1 MYLPDRILV
10 APSGF
15 KESLDAV
22 EVAEAISAG
31 VRRALPGVHVATLPV
46 PDGGEGTVSI
56 LAATTG
62 GTLHET
68 VVTGPVGRP
77 VTARWVMLGGGG
89 PRTAVVEMAAAA
101 GLSLVPHDLRDPGA
115 TTTRGV
121 GELIAAALDA
131 GAERVVVG
139 CGDSGTCDGGAGAL
153 SALGARIHGDDD
165 EVVPDGGRHLHWVA
179 RVDLSGLHPRLAEV
193 PVELACNPTN
203 VLCGPGGVARV
214 FGPQKGATPEQV
226 AVLERGLER
235 WAGVLQRDGA
245 VGGPGA
251 PGGFDLRGGAGT
263 GASGG
268 LGAGLAGGIGATLRS
283 RFDALLTPD
292 LLGADLDAEI
302 AAADLVITAEGAI
315 DFQTPRGKVPAE
327 VARRAGAAGVPVMA
341 IAGSLGRGAP
351 DVHDIGIGAVTSI
364 MAVPMPLADAVAQ
377 GRRLLVEATERSM
390 RMLLL
395 GAAVSRRA
403 GDRAA

>member
-15 KESLDAV
+15 KESLDAI
-22 EVAEAISAG
+22 EVADAIAAG
-31 VRRALPGVHVATLPV
+31 VRRALPGVHVSTLPV

-62 GTLHET
+62 GVTTET
-68 VVTGPVGRP
+68 VVTGPVGLP
-77 VTARWVMLGGGG
+77 VTATWVMLGGSG
-89 PRTAVVEMAAAA
+89 PRTAVIEMAAAA
-101 GLSLVPHDLRDPGA
+101 GLSLVPHDLRDPGE

-131 GAERVVVG
+131 GADRIVVG
-139 CGDSGTCDGGAGAL
+139 CGDSGTCDGGVGAL
-153 SALGARIHGDDD
+153 AALGALILDDDD
-165 EVVPDGGRHLHWVA
+165 EVLPDGGRHLHRVA
-179 RVDLSGLHPRLAEV
+179 RVDLSPVHPRLARV
-193 PVELACNPTN
+193 PVELACNATN
-203 VLCGPGGVARV
+203 VLCGPRGVARV
-214 FGPQKGATPEQV
+214 FGPQKGATPHQV
-226 AVLERGLER
+226 SHLERGLER
-235 WAGVLQRDGA
+235 WADVLRRDG
-245 VGGPGA
+245 VGA
-251 PGGFDLRGGAGT
+251 PGGLDLRTGAGT

-268 LGAGLAGGIGATLRS
+268 LGAGLAGGLGAVLRS
-283 RFDALLTPD
+283 RFDTLLTPD

-302 AAADLVITAEGAI
+302 SAADLVITAEGAI

-327 VARRAGAAGVPVMA
+327 VARRAGLAGVPVMA

-390 RMLLL
+390 RMLQL

-403 GDRAA
+403 GDRVA

>member
-22 EVAEAISAG
+22 EVAEAITAG
-31 VRRALPGVHVATLPV
+31 VRRALPGVHVAALPV

-101 GLSLVPHDLRDPGA
+101 GLSLVPHDLRDPGE

-153 SALGARIHGDDD
+153 SALGAGIYGDDD
-165 EVVPDGGRHLHWVA
+165 EVVPDGGRHLHRVA

-193 PVELACNPTN
+193 PVELACNATN

-226 AVLERGLER
+226 AHLERGLER
-235 WAGVLQRDGA
+235 WAAVLGRDGA
-245 VGGPGA
+245 RSGPPGPGSV
-251 PGGFDLRGGAGT
+251 DLRGGAGT

-268 LGAGLAGGIGATLRS
+268 LGAGLAGGLGATLRS

-327 VARRAGAAGVPVMA
+327 VARRAGAAGVPIMA

-403 GDRAA
+403 GGRAA

>member
-15 KESLDAV
+15 KESLDAM
-22 EVAEAISAG
+22 EVAEAIAAG
-31 VRRALPGVHVATLPV
+31 VRRALPGVRVSSLPI

-56 LAATTG
+56 LASTTG
-62 GTLHET
+62 GSMRET
-68 VVTGPVGRP
+68 VVAGPVGRP
-77 VTARWVMLGGGG
+77 VAASWVMLGGGG
-89 PRTAVVEMAAAA
+89 PRTAVIEMAAAA
-101 GLSLVPHDLRDPGA
+101 GLSLVPHDLRDPGL

-131 GAERVVVG
+131 GAEKIVVG

-153 SALGARIHGDDD
+153 VGLGARILDDDD
-165 EVVPDGGRHLHWVA
+165 EIVPDGGRHLH
-179 RVDLSGLHPRLAEV
+179 RVSRLDLSGLHPRLAEV
-193 PVELACNPTN
+193 PVELACNATN
-203 VLCGPGGVARV
+203 VLCGDGGVARV
-214 FGPQKGATPEQV
+214 FGPQKGATTDQV
-226 AVLERGLER
+226 DQLERGLER
-235 WAGVLQRDGA
+235 WAEVLRRDG
-245 VGGPGA
+245 VGA
-251 PGGFDLRGGAGT
+251 PGGLDLRVGAGT

-268 LGAGLAGGIGATLRS
+268 LGAGLAGGLGALLRS
-283 RFDALLTPD
+283 RFEALLTPG
-292 LLGADLDAEI
+292 LLGSDLNAEI

-327 VARRAGAAGVPVMA
+327 VARRAGLAGVPVMA
-341 IAGSLGRGAP
+341 IAGSLGKGAP

-377 GRRLLVEATERSM
+377 GHRLLVEATERSM

-395 GAAVSRRA
+395 GAAVSRRS
-403 GDRAA
+403 GERAA

>member
-22 EVAEAISAG
+22 EVADAIAAG
-31 VRRALPGVHVATLPV
+31 VRRALPGVRVSSLPI
-46 PDGGEGTVSI
+46 PDGGEGTVTI

-62 GTLHET
+62 GTMHET

-77 VTARWVMLGGGG
+77 VAASWVMLGGSG
-89 PRTAVVEMAAAA
+89 PRTAVIEMAAAA
-101 GLSLVPHDLRDPGA
+101 GLSLVPHDLRDPGT

-153 SALGARIHGDDD
+153 AALGAQILDDDD
-165 EVVPDGGRHLHWVA
+165 EVVPDGGRGLERVA
-179 RVDLSGLHPRLAEV
+179 RIDLSTMHRRLAEV
-193 PVELACNPTN
+193 PVELACNATN
-203 VLCGPGGVARV
+203 VLCGERGVARV
-214 FGPQKGATPEQV
+214 FGPQKGATAEQV
-226 AVLERGLER
+226 EQLERGLER
-235 WAGVLQRDGA
+235 WAEVLGRDGM
-245 VGGPGA
+245 GA
-251 PGGFDLRGGAGT
+251 PGGLVLRTGAGT

-268 LGAGLAGGIGATLRS
+268 LGAGLAGGLGARLRS
-283 RFDALLTPD
+283 RFDALLTPG
-292 LLGADLDAEI
+292 LLGSDLNAEI
-302 AAADLVITAEGAI
+302 ASADLVITAEGAI

-327 VARRAGAAGVPVMA
+327 VARRAGLVGVPVLA
-341 IAGSLGRGAP
+341 IAGSLGEGAP

-377 GRRLLVEATERSM
+377 GRRLLIEATERSI

-403 GDRAA
+403 GERAA

>member
-22 EVAEAISAG
+22 EVAEAIAAG
-31 VRRALPGVHVATLPV
+31 VRRALPGVRVSTLPV

-56 LAATTG
+56 LASTTG
-62 GTLHET
+62 GTLRES

-77 VTARWVMLGGGG
+77 VVAPWVMLGGGG

-101 GLSLVPHDLRDPGA
+101 GLSLVPRDLRDPGL

-121 GELIAAALDA
+121 GELIAAALEA
-131 GAERVVVG
+131 GAERIVVG

-153 SALGARIHGDDD
+153 AALGARLVDDD
-165 EVVPDGGRHLHWVA
+165 GEVVPDGGRHLHRVA
-179 RVDLSGLHPRLAEV
+179 RLDLTGLHPRLAHV
-193 PVELACNPTN
+193 PLELACNATN
-203 VLCGPGGVARV
+203 VLCGERGVARV

-226 AVLERGLER
+226 AALEAGLER
-235 WAGVLQRDGA
+235 WAGVLARDGI
-245 VGGPGA
+245 GA
-251 PGGFDLRGGAGT
+251 PGDLDLRSGPGT

-268 LGAGLAGGIGATLRS
+268 LGAGLAGGLGATLRS
-283 RFDALLTPD
+283 RFDVLLTPG
-292 LLGADLDAEI
+292 LLGSDLDAEI

-327 VARRAGAAGVPVMA
+327 VARRAGLAGVPVMA

-377 GRRLLVEATERSM
+377 GRRLLVEATERTM

-403 GDRAA
+403 GERAA

>member
-1 MYLPDRILV
+1 MYLPTRILV

-22 EVAEAISAG
+22 EVAEAIAAG
-31 VRRALPGVHVATLPV
+31 VRRALPGVHVSTLPV

-56 LAATTG
+56 LASTTG

-68 VVTGPVGRP
+68 IVAGPVGRP
-77 VTARWVMLGGGG
+77 VAASWVMLGGDG
-89 PRTAVVEMAAAA
+89 PRTAVIEMAAAA
-101 GLSLVPHDLRDPGA
+101 GLSLVPHDLRDPGL

-121 GELIAAALDA
+121 GELVAAALDA
-131 GAERVVVG
+131 GAEKIVVG

-153 SALGARIHGDDD
+153 AALGARILDDDD
-165 EVVPDGGRHLHWVA
+165 EVIPDGGVHLHRVA
-179 RVDLSGLHPRLAEV
+179 SLDLAGMHPRLGEV
-193 PVELACNPTN
+193 PVELACNATN
-203 VLCGPGGVARV
+203 VLCGDHGVARV
-214 FGPQKGATPEQV
+214 FGPQKGASPEQV
-226 AVLERGLER
+226 ARLERGLER
-235 WAGVLQRDGA
+235 WAEILRRDG
-245 VGGPGA
+245 VGA
-251 PGGFDLRGGAGT
+251 PGGLDLRVGAGT

-268 LGAGLAGGIGATLRS
+268 LGAGLAGGLGAVLRS
-283 RFDALLTPD
+283 RFEALLTPG
-292 LLGADLDAEI
+292 LLGSDLNAEI

-327 VARRAGAAGVPVMA
+327 VARRAGLAGVPVLA
-341 IAGSLGRGAP
+341 IAGSLGKGAP

-364 MAVPMPLADAVAQ
+364 MAVPMPMADAVAQ

-395 GAAVSRRA
+395 GAAVSRRS

>member
-1 MYLPDRILV
+1 MFLPSRILV

-22 EVAEAISAG
+22 EVAEAIAAG
-31 VRRALPGVHVATLPV
+31 VRRALPGVHVSTLPI
-46 PDGGEGTVSI
+46 PDGGEGTVTI
-56 LAATTG
+56 LASTTG

-77 VTARWVMLGGGG
+77 VAASWVMLGGGG
-89 PRTAVVEMAAAA
+89 PRTAVIEMAAAA
-101 GLSLVPHDLRDPGA
+101 GLSLVPHALRDPGL

-131 GAERVVVG
+131 GAEKIVVG

-153 SALGARIHGDDD
+153 AALGARILDDD
-165 EVVPDGGRHLHWVA
+165 EVVPDGGRHLN
-179 RVDLSGLHPRLAEV
+179 RVSSLDLSRMHPRLAEV
-193 PVELACNPTN
+193 PVELACNATN
-203 VLCGPGGVARV
+203 VMCGKHGVARV
-214 FGPQKGATPEQV
+214 FGPQKGATPAQV
-226 AVLERGLER
+226 DQLERGLER
-235 WAGVLQRDGA
+235 WAEVLRRDG
-245 VGGPGA
+245 VGA
-251 PGGFDLRGGAGT
+251 PGRLDLRVGAGT

-268 LGAGLAGGIGATLRS
+268 LGAGLAGGLGALLRS
-283 RFDALLTPD
+283 RFEALLTPG
-292 LLGADLDAEI
+292 LLGSDLNAEI

-327 VARRAGAAGVPVMA
+327 VARRAGLAGVPVMA
-341 IAGSLGRGAP
+341 IAGSLGKGAP

-364 MAVPMPLADAVAQ
+364 LAVPMPLADAVAQ

-395 GAAVSRRA
+395 GAAVSRRS
-403 GDRAA
+403 GERAA

>member
-15 KESLDAV
+15 KESLDAI
-22 EVAEAISAG
+22 EVADAIAAG
-31 VRRALPGVHVATLPV
+31 VRRALPGVHVSTLPV

-62 GTLHET
+62 GVTTET
-68 VVTGPVGRP
+68 VVTGPVGLP
-77 VTARWVMLGGGG
+77 VTATWVMLGGSG
-89 PRTAVVEMAAAA
+89 PRTAVIEMAAAA
-101 GLSLVPHDLRDPGA
+101 GLSLVPHDLRDPGE

-131 GAERVVVG
+131 GADRIVVG

-153 SALGARIHGDDD
+153 AALGARILDDDD
-165 EVVPDGGRHLHWVA
+165 EVVPDGGRHLHRVA
-179 RVDLSGLHPRLAEV
+179 RVDLSRMHPRLAQV
-193 PVELACNPTN
+193 PVELACNATN
-203 VLCGPGGVARV
+203 VLCGPRGVARV
-214 FGPQKGATPEQV
+214 FGPQKGATADQV
-226 AVLERGLER
+226 QHLELGLER
-235 WAGVLQRDGA
+235 WADVLRRDG
-245 VGGPGA
+245 VGG
-251 PGGFDLRGGAGT
+251 PGGFDLRTGDGT

-268 LGAGLAGGIGATLRS
+268 LGAGLAAGLGAVLRS
-283 RFDALLTPD
+283 RFESLLTPD
-292 LLGADLDAEI
+292 LLGSDLDAEI

-327 VARRAGAAGVPVMA
+327 VARRAGLAGVPVMA
-341 IAGSLGRGAP
+341 IAGSLGQGAP

-403 GDRAA
+403 GDRVA